1 MQRITPM
8 IIILVL
14 TLLSVSIKHNL
25 KFEPQEIVIEG
36 EWKSIGP
43 DGGDMHFVYVTK
55 NQVLFASHGFGG
67 VWRSTDL
74 GEHWELI
81 YNPEWIDLNFQSM
94 SEADGVL
101 FAGGN
106 YGIWKSEDDGKT
118 WTRVITGNKDLDSSP
133 SKYEVVSII
142 ALSRTHIYFS
152 VKIDKGALLKG
163 FKVIK
168 HGFFELKDGKLKFYE
183 LPEGA
188 SVYVVVM
195 LAYDQDFNGRNLMFV
210 SSSESGLYT
219 YDFSTGRWEKILDKK
234 TTRVALDYENNYVYV
249 GTIGDWYYRGKLV
262 GGKWSWEHITVPGKT
277 CPVAGFIVPDP
288 YNPERL
294 WFGTETGVRGSLYRT
309 GSKERQV
316 ATFIGV
322 GFWKNGK
329 WYDLRINPGWAPTV
343 AIVKHKKGED
353 KSNYIIETE
362 YGIGARIAFVPRPAK
377 SNIQKTEDGGKT
389 WKRSYNGIYGDTIN
403 KITLIETGLRKGDI
417 VVTCVSGT
425 QVTKDL
431 GESWEEGIDFTIG
444 DIGYG
449 LPGYAWGAASP
460 KEKLE
465 GKYDLLIA
473 TGYPPSYLTGNGV
486 YAVNTEALK
495 AGSRKDVLKRIT
507 EGPCHELVIVGD
519 TLYVGRMDSG
529 VDVVDLKTYS
539 VSKLEGIPLDEA
551 GMNVRYYN
559 DMLVVFTIKGGSKDM
574 DHYFFTDTRT
584 TGGIYVFTNNMC
596 RTIYKGKRVI
606 NIAFHGNELV
616 ALTVDGKIL
625 HFTNFVKDWEVELPS
640 ATYSD
645 MAIDWENRIIFLSTF
660 DEDNPGVLY
669 GDLDNLETTGLK
681 PLEGILTR
689 RVRCL
694 LLVGNYLFAGTEG
707 HSVWR
712 FKITKITKLTK
723 PTITY
728 TLTLSLSKS
737 SIDVGDTV
745 VLSGRINPLTEGIV
759 KIFLSINGSEFN
771 EIGSVGLSNGQY
783 TFQYIPRTPGT
794 YVFKAKCFS
803 LQNELLAESDQK
815 TLIVSKKI
823 TKEKIKPKIFIT
835 VNKNRVKV
843 RESVTI
849 SGTISPPL
857 LKVDVVIVISGPK
870 GTFTHTVTA
879 SNGQFSFTFK
889 PTDKGTWTIYAK
901 IEETDEIKSATSNT
915 VTLNV
920 EEKKCIIATVA
931 FESEISPEVN
941 FLRYFRD
948 HYILSTFAGRS
959 FYIAFDAFYYSWS
972 PYIASTIKDS
982 ELAKAIVRL
991 LIYPLIGIL
1000 KLTTLLSLPLFNFN
1014 SEVASIFAGF
1024 IASTLIGAVYFTPM
1038 AYIIVRISK
1047 KPRICVKKFAL
1058 ISLVITIFSLGLTG
1072 LGIVL
1077 LNETL
1082 TAISTSI
1089 YVLTLTSSSA
1099 FIVQM
1104 FLKRIRSFM
1113 KPKL

>member
-1 MQRITPM
+1 M
-8 IIILVL
+8 
-14 TLLSVSIKHNL
+14 

-163 FKVIK
+163 FKVVK

-389 WKRSYNGIYGDTIN
+389 WKRSYNGIYADTIN

-449 LPGYAWGAASP
+449 LPGYAWGAVSP
-460 KEKLE
+460 SEKLE
-465 GKYDLLIA
+465 GKYDLLVA
-473 TGYPPSYLTGNGV
+473 TGYPPSYFTGNGV

-495 AGSRKDVLKRIT
+495 MGLKKDALKRIVK
-507 EGPCHELVIVGD
+507 GPCYDLVIVGD

-529 VDVVDLKTYS
+529 VSVVNLKTYS
-539 VSKLEGIPLDEA
+539 VSELSGIPPDEA
-551 GMNVRYYN
+551 GMNVKYY
-559 DMLVVFTIKGGSKDM
+559 DGMLIVFTIKGGNKDI
-574 DHYFFTDTRT
+574 DSYFFADSRT
-584 TGGIYVFTNNMC
+584 TGGIYVFVNNTC

-606 NIAFHGNELV
+606 NVALHGDEMV
-616 ALTVDGKIL
+616 ALTVDGKIV
-625 HFTNFVKDWEVELPS
+625 HFTNFVKDWEVKLPS
-640 ATYSD
+640 AIYSD
-645 MAIDWENRIIFLSTF
+645 MAVDWNNRVVFLSTF
-660 DEDNPGVLY
+660 DEDTPGVLY
-669 GDLDNLETTGLK
+669 GDLDNLKTTGLK

-694 LLVGNYLFAGTEG
+694 LLVDNYLFAGTEG

-712 FKITKITKLTK
+712 FKITKVVKHV
-723 PTITY
+723 ITY
-728 TLTLSLSKS
+728 TLTLVSSKMS
-737 SIDVGDTV
+737 ANVGDV
-745 VLSGRINPLTEGIV
+745 VMLSGKISPSTSGVV
-759 KIFLSINGSEFN
+759 KIFLSINGSDFK
-771 EIGSVGLSNGQY
+771 EIGSTILSNDRY
-783 TFQYIPRTPGT
+783 TFKYTPQAPGT

-803 LQNELLAESDQK
+803 FQDEFLAESNEV
-815 TLIVSKKI
+815 TLTISRKP
-823 TKEKIKPKIFIT
+823 TEEKIKPKILIS
-835 VNKNRVKV
+835 VDKKKVKV
-843 RESVTI
+843 REPVTI
-849 SGTISPPL
+849 TGTILPSIP
-857 LKVDVVIVISGPK
+857 KIDVIIVINGPK
-870 GTFTHTVTA
+870 GTFTHSITA
-879 SNGQFSFTFK
+879 TNG
-889 PTDKGTWTIYAK
+889 
-901 IEETDEIKSATSNT
+901 
-915 VTLNV
+915 
-920 EEKKCIIATVA
+920 
-931 FESEISPEVN
+931 
-941 FLRYFRD
+941 
-948 HYILSTFAGRS
+948 
-959 FYIAFDAFYYSWS
+959 
-972 PYIASTIKDS
+972 
-982 ELAKAIVRL
+982 
-991 LIYPLIGIL
+991 
-1000 KLTTLLSLPLFNFN
+1000 
-1014 SEVASIFAGF
+1014 
-1024 IASTLIGAVYFTPM
+1024 
-1038 AYIIVRISK
+1038 
-1047 KPRICVKKFAL
+1047 
-1058 ISLVITIFSLGLTG
+1058 
-1072 LGIVL
+1072 
-1077 LNETL
+1077 
-1082 TAISTSI
+1082 
-1089 YVLTLTSSSA
+1089 
-1099 FIVQM
+1099 
-1104 FLKRIRSFM
+1104 
-1113 KPKL
+1113 